1 MAYRGDLTAFH
12 TISSLISKVTSEETV
27 ARARACVS
35 ERGRE
40 GGNDHSQCACAGA
53 VLRCGGRGAGDTQL
67 ERWRGTR
74 PERKESWLA
83 VGGLE
88 AYRVEEEEEEKIR

>member
-1 MAYRGDLTAFH
+1 M
-12 TISSLISKVTSEETV
+12 
-27 ARARACVS
+27 ARARACARGS
-35 ERGRE
+35 REREKERE
-40 GGNDHSQCACAGA
+40 AVDRSQCACAGA
-53 VLRCGGRGAGDTQL
+53 DLRCGGRGAGDTQL

-88 AYRVEEEEEEKIR
+88 A